1 MAEYSDFIVFVDE
14 SGDHGLVTIDS
25 QFPVFALIFC
35 VVRKEEYI
43 QDIVPAV
50 QHLKFETWGHDAVV
64 LHERE
69 IRKSEGDFAF
79 LQSDAAL
86 RERFYEDLNALMD
99 SAPLTVFASVIDK
112 IRLRNK
118 YSDPWNPY
126 EIALRFCME
135 KLHTMLTKENQQGR
149 SVHIIF
155 ESRGKREDGEL
166 ELEFRRISDNNQA
179 WGYVQRDFGRFDFRP
194 VFVPKA
200 ANLTGLQIADLI
212 ARPVAL
218 SYLRPNQRSSN
229 RAFGIIQPKL
239 RGMKVFPRA
248 V

>member
-1 MAEYSDFIVFVDE
+1 MTKYSDFIIFVDE
-14 SGDHGLVTIDS
+14 SGDHGLVTIDP

-50 QHLKFETWGHDAVV
+50 QHLKFEAWGHDAVV

-86 RERFYEDLNALMD
+86 RERFYEDLNSLMD

-118 YSDPWNPY
+118 YSNPWNPY

-135 KLHTMLTKENQQGR
+135 R
-149 SVHIIF
+149 SAGQSV
-155 ESRGKREDGEL
+155 
-166 ELEFRRISDNNQA
+166 
-179 WGYVQRDFGRFDFRP
+179 
-194 VFVPKA
+194 
-200 ANLTGLQIADLI
+200 
-212 ARPVAL
+212 
-218 SYLRPNQRSSN
+218 SN
-229 RAFGIIQPKL
+229 
-239 RGMKVFPRA
+239 
-248 V
+248 